1 VNGVSQ
7 HQADAGQVAAEEAAR
22 QAEEAARQ
30 TEETA
35 GQAAETTQQE
45 TEPIASDVPD
55 QEPEPVESAQ
65 TASSGDSA
73 AGDEQAEANPL
84 QAELDAAKQQAE
96 EFRQRWLRAQAD
108 FDNFRR
114 RTRLEKEDML
124 KYASM
129 GLIGQLLPVVDNFER
144 AIAASESSRDFDAL
158 FKGLEMIY
166 KQLMQVLEQEGLKPI
181 EAVGQPFNPE
191 YHQAVMQ
198 VQSEEHGEGIVV
210 DELQKGYMLKEKV
223 LRPSMVSVNS

>member
-1 VNGVSQ
+1 MSQ

>member
-1 VNGVSQ
+1 VSQ

>member
-1 VNGVSQ
+1 MSQ

-30 TEETA
+30 SEETA
-35 GQAAETTQQE
+35 RQAAETTQQE
-45 TEPIASDVPD
+45 TEPIANDVPD
-55 QEPEPVESAQ
+55 QEPEPVDSAQ

-73 AGDEQAEANPL
+73 AGDGQAEANAL
-84 QAELDAAKQQAE
+84 QAELDAAKEQAE
-96 EFRQRWLRAQAD
+96 QFRQRWLRAQAD

-114 RTRLEKEDML
+114 RTRQEKEDML

-129 GLIGQLLPVVDNFER
+129 GLIEQLLPVVDNFER

-166 KQLMQVLEQEGLKPI
+166 KQLIQVLEQEGLKPI

-191 YHQAVMQ
+191 YHQAVMR